1 MEEWG
6 SSKCASLLVHGLT
19 SMQTDQLPLPP
30 FPLLSPPH
38 PSSQVVAS
46 GLQAGKFVGTLAK
59 ACGGGGGGRPNFAQ
73 AGGRQPEKLP
83 EALAAAKEDLMAKL
97 SQ

>member
-1 MEEWG
+1 M
-6 SSKCASLLVHGLT
+6 S
-19 SMQTDQLPLPP
+19 PLPFN
-30 FPLLSPPH
+30 FPSP
-38 PSSQVVAS
+38 SLQVVAS
-46 GLQAGKFVGTLAK
+46 GLQAGKFVGALAK

-83 EALAAAKEDLMAKL
+83 EVLAAAKEDLKAKL